1 MCEHRWRPIANMVG
15 FRNAVNANWD
25 RVANWWTNG
34 NRQIAFGRGRLG
46 FVLINAQPGTEAST
60 FGPEGNGWIQT
71 GLPAGRYCD
80 VIHSNI
86 TADKTRCMIENG
98 QNVAPVTV
106 FADGKANIA
115 VAAMDAVALHV
126 GARLANPK

>member
-34 NRQIAFGRGRLG
+34 NRQLAFGRGQLG
-46 FVLINAQPGTEAST
+46 FLLINAQPGTDPSM

-71 GLPAGRYCD
+71 GLPPGRYCD
-80 VIHSNI
+80 VIHSNM
-86 TADKTRCMIENG
+86 TSDKTRCITEDT
-98 QNVAPVTV
+98 QEVTPVTV
-106 FADGKANIA
+106 HADGKANIP
-115 VAAMDAVALHV
+115 VRSMDAVAIHV
-126 GARLANPK
+126 GSRLLDG